1 MTKGEA
7 LQKFFSS
14 FGMTAYPST
23 AIPADAVFPFLTYE
37 VAFGGFGD
45 TQTLN
50 GNLWYYTESE
60 AAPNAKVQEMSTR
73 IGLGGVMLS
82 CDGGAIWL
90 KRGTPFAQAIKD
102 EADPNIKRR
111 YFNVTAEFLTMD

>member
-1 MTKGEA
+1 MQE
-7 LQKFFSS
+7 FFSS
-14 FGMTAYPST
+14 FGLAAYPST
-23 AIPADAVFPFLTYE
+23 AIPSDVLFPFLTYE